1 MAATNQQPIVIISD
15 SAIAKIAIAVKQILT
30 DDFKA
35 LIEEKQKTILF
46 ELAEIKQKQTELE
59 FSYGEDLEQH
69 SRKQCVRLSG
79 VPYTLGENT
88 DTKIIEITNK
98 LGVDMQP
105 NDITISHR
113 TAKPRQIIAR
123 IPNQRLKKKLLQ
135 ASKQLKDRPDLQ
147 EDIYDLLSSIGCS
160 SFGNL
165 LQGTGY
171 MYRLGDDH
179 SGPYTVFAPSDAA
192 INNLPPEIVKIF
204 NFGNWELAFDIVSYH
219 ITKDISLLASLQNN
233 GLYDTMLDNS
243 QLRFNVHTIS
253 GANITSPDNTATNGV
268 VHVIDRMLY
277 RFPEVYTTQ
286 YVHEHQN
293 LSKISLLID
302 KGGLHDQLKAQ
313 NITMFVPNDEA
324 FNAAPNFNM
333 TNLLMNDTAIANFV
347 SSLIVNSV
355 YFTADLVNGQDLFT
369 SQGSRIRINVIPG
382 NITVNNSGIS
392 EPDLITKNGVVHIIN
407 KLL

>member
-1 MAATNQQPIVIISD
+1 MFLRLL
-15 SAIAKIAIAVKQILT
+15 LT
-30 DDFKA
+30 SF
-35 LIEEKQKTILF
+35 LICNVQ
-46 ELAEIKQKQTELE
+46 
-59 FSYGEDLEQH
+59 
-69 SRKQCVRLSG
+69 
-79 VPYTLGENT
+79 
-88 DTKIIEITNK
+88 
-98 LGVDMQP
+98 
-105 NDITISHR
+105 
-113 TAKPRQIIAR
+113 
-123 IPNQRLKKKLLQ
+123 
-135 ASKQLKDRPDLQ
+135 SK

-219 ITKDISLLASLQNN
+219 ITKDIFLLASLQNN

-243 QLRFNVHTIS
+243 QLRFNVYPKGNSKVHTIS
-253 GANITSPDNTATNGV
+253 GANITNPDNTATNGV

-302 KGGLHDQLKAQ
+302 KGGMHDQLKAQ

-324 FNAAPNFNM
+324 FDSAPNFNM

-369 SQGSRIRINVIPG
+369 SQGSRIRINVSSG
-382 NITVNNSGIS
+382 NITVNDSGIS
-392 EPDLITKNGVVHIIN
+392 QPDRITKNGVVHVIN